1 MALLLRKLHENRVR
15 FPARSARTNAG
26 PRFESFSR
34 PCRIMVLYVLA
45 IACFCSASQ
54 HATPRA
60 AVLCSRPQS
69 PSVFVPDQRHTP
81 LAYLCLNATPGRVV
95 AGNPFFFCTSN
106 ATVLEKKHYVDIH
119 AKRTRSGETAL
130 DRAESPESRPSVDRT
145 EVAAVLRGYGATRP
159 RAPAPTPTPCV
170 SIMKLSHTNK

>member
-1 MALLLRKLHENRVR
+1 MAHLLRKLHENRVR
-15 FPARSARTNAG
+15 FPARSERTIAG
-26 PRFESFSR
+26 PRLESFSR

-45 IACFCSASQ
+45 IVWFCSASQ

-60 AVLCSRPQS
+60 AVLCNRPQS

-81 LAYLCLNATPGRVV
+81 LAYLCLNATPGRVI
-95 AGNPFFFCTSN
+95 AGNPFFSARRMLPFWRRSTMSTFTPRGLG
-106 ATVLEKKHYVDIH
+106 AERLLWTGQRVVQVLTG
-119 AKRTRSGETAL
+119 RRSPPSSAGTA
-130 DRAESPESRPSVDRT
+130 
-145 EVAAVLRGYGATRP
+145 P